1 MAEFKLGR
9 IRFIWK
15 DTWTT
20 TAAYL
25 KDDVIRYG
33 GRTYVCIKGHTADA
47 NFYTDAAHWNLFSD
61 GTKWQSDWSGAT
73 FYKINDIVRYGG
85 IIYICNSG
93 HTAQATLEAD
103 QSKWDQFATSID
115 WKDNWVASTV
125 YKANDLVKYG
135 GNIYL
140 CNTGH
145 TAAASVALGLEAD
158 ILKWD
163 LFSEGQDWKQNWAI
177 STRYKIND
185 IIKYGG
191 TLYVCN
197 TGHTSNAALASGLES
212 DQSKWDYLNKGFDYK
227 GEWTNQTR
235 YKVNDVVMFG
245 ATLYIATAH
254 HTSVVTND
262 NSQLGTLQADI
273 ANWEIFVPGMEFENS
288 WNPYERYQPGDF
300 VTYGGNQY
308 VANDNVYGEN
318 PASSSKYDLVTSGFN
333 LRGEWGDDSSNQDYR
348 IGDVVRLGGYTY
360 VAIADNAAQRPPN
373 TTYWARLN
381 QGIEWKNA
389 WGTST
394 LYDAG
399 DAVREGL
406 ISYVCI
412 LAHTSASG
420 NKPSADTDGTYW
432 NTLASGAE
440 ESALTTEGDILYQ
453 SGSGPSRLPIGT
465 EGQVLSVS
473 AGGLPEWKDFGT
485 TPDVYYVAING
496 TNNAY
501 PTNGGTLDRPWKS
514 IRYACEEIEKGP
526 KKPSSVSLLEENRMF
541 IALETA
547 KWAKRQIV
555 TQVSPFFIG
564 FAFSEAKFQRLAGFV
579 VDAIILDMKKGGNVN
594 IRRVA
599 QTFKDNQTPDWFAT
613 GAETQNVAALVFVLD
628 LAEDVINSATPPAD
642 YQDLDSV
649 ASGDRT
655 FQIKDATRA
664 PEADS
669 LTELTAAIAI
679 AKSAISLGAGYTLPK
694 EYIPHKVIYV
704 KTGTYTEVLPIR
716 VPERVAIVGDELRS
730 TRVEPAGQQTASGDA
745 TYSLA
750 GVLHMK
756 SILDDISE
764 GTAITRQTGNTLT
777 QNVTKPHGT
786 SATSTILTDLAQ
798 ELYDQIDYQIN
809 GASGD
814 SSAPAFRGNNS
825 IVDDQDKYATVR
837 KLLLNKDFI
846 ARDVTKYITVN
857 YPSYSFSVTACER
870 DVKHYIDAFILDLL
884 HSVQEGSNYFT
895 LMAGLYYGNSVNGS
909 TLENMYLLRDGTGIR
924 NQTLGGLNGT
934 LGSANAYGTKR
945 PTAGAYTSLDPG
957 WGPDDDRVWI
967 TARSPYVQGVTNFGT
982 GCVGIKVDGSIHN
995 GGNDSIV
1002 ANDFTQV
1009 LSDGIGAWV
1018 TNLGRA
1024 ELVSVFSYYA
1034 HIGYLAENGGKV
1046 RATNGNCSYGDRG
1059 AVSEFIDVTEVPI
1072 TGGVQNR
1079 KLEAQIG
1086 RGLTD
1091 GSKVINLEYTN
1102 AGNNY
1107 SSGTYT
1113 ISGDGYGAVVN
1124 AAVVRN
1130 GGVFEV
1136 RLRNPEDGSSYNA
1149 SDTNNDGLFNDIDS
1163 VGGRGYSS
1171 SANTAQA
1178 GNATQIT
1185 ISNTETANNT
1195 KYVGMRI
1202 VITAGT
1208 GAGQYGFISAYNSGT
1223 KVASIAKESD
1233 NSAGWQTWHPDNAVA
1248 STLDATTAYSIEPR
1262 VQVVEITGGSGSGAF
1277 VRAEV
1282 STGRITQFY
1291 IVNPGS
1297 GYNLTSPPTLT
1308 ITDPSE
1314 TTEVPWQVRVGN
1326 GVLDQPTWTAR
1337 GTDFETASATVDGD
1351 GYADIY
1357 QSAQYVNAYG
1367 LTDQPVE
1374 GSNIQFDNDDRF
1386 FKIVFVR
1393 EVVGSAGNY
1402 SANLQI
1408 SPDTGIET
1416 APEHG
1421 TNITIRR
1428 RFSQCRLTGHDFLDI
1443 GTGNLAN
1450 TNYPGAPTVANDPK
1464 DEVTESGG
1472 GRVFYTSTDQDG
1484 NFRVGGLFNVEQSTG
1499 SASLNTS
1506 AFSLAGLQELSLGAV
1521 GLGQGGAVINEFS
1534 TDGTFS
1540 ANSDNVVPT
1549 QRAIITYINSQI
1561 GGGSSSLN
1569 VNAVTA
1575 GKINI
1580 TGNTIS
1586 TTDNSAITVTSGMNF
1601 NGGVSGSPVAFAYFL
1616 TSKS

>member
-15 DTWTT
+15 DSWTT
-20 TAAYL
+20 GSSYL

-33 GRTYVCIKGHTADA
+33 GRTYVAIKGHTSSAD
-47 NFYTDAAHWNLFSD
+47 FYTDATHWNLFSD
-61 GTKWQSDWSGAT
+61 GTKWQSDWSSAT

-85 IIYICNSG
+85 IIYICNTG
-93 HTAQATLEAD
+93 HTAQSTLEAD

-115 WKDNWVASTV
+115 WKDNWVAATV

-145 TAAASVALGLEAD
+145 TAAASNALGLEQD

-163 LFSEGQDWKQNWAI
+163 LFSEGQDWKQNWAV

-197 TGHTSNAALASGLES
+197 TGHTSNATAANGLEA
-212 DQSKWDYLNKGFDYK
+212 DQSKWDYLNKGFEYL

-235 YKVNDVVMFG
+235 YKVNDIVIFG
-245 ATLYIATAH
+245 ATLYIATTH
-254 HTSVVTND
+254 HTSVVTNND
-262 NSQLGTLQADI
+262 SQLGTLQADI
-273 ANWEIFVPGMEFENS
+273 ANWEKFVPGLEFENS
-288 WNPYERYQPGDF
+288 WDPFERYQPGDF

-333 LRGEWGDDSSNQDYR
+333 NRGDWGDDSTNQDYR

-360 VAIADNAAQRPPN
+360 LATADNQNQRPPN
-373 TTYWARLN
+373 TTYWSRLN
-381 QGIEWKNA
+381 QGIEWKNG
-389 WGTST
+389 WTSAT

-399 DAVREGL
+399 DTVREGL
-406 ISYVCI
+406 ISYICI
-412 LAHTSASG
+412 AAHTSSG
-420 NKPSADTDGTYW
+420 TNKPSADTDGDYW

-440 ESALTTEGDILYQ
+440 ESAITTEGDILYR
-453 SGSGPSRLPIGT
+453 SGSGPARLPIGS

-473 AGGLPEWKDFGT
+473 SSGLPEWRDFGL
-485 TPDVYYVAING
+485 TPDVYYVA
-496 TNNAY
+496 
-501 PTNGGTLDRPWKS
+501 TNGANKKFPTGGATLDRPWKS

-526 KKPSSVSLLEENRMF
+526 KSPNAASLLEENRMF
-541 IALETA
+541 IAYETA
-547 KWAKRQIV
+547 KWAKRQII
-555 TQVSPFFIG
+555 TQTSPFFIG
-564 FAFSEAKFQRLAGFV
+564 FAFDEAKFQRLAGF
-579 VDAIILDMKKGGNVN
+579 ALDGIVLDLKKGGNVHTV
-594 IRRVA
+594 RVA
-599 QTFKDNQTPDWFAT
+599 QAMKDNVSPDYFTT
-613 GAETQNVAALVFVLD
+613 GGEAQNVAALNFVITLVEDVLD
-628 LAEDVINSATPPAD
+628 SATPAAD

-649 ASGDRT
+649 ASGDRYL
-655 FQIKDATRA
+655 QIKDATRVE
-664 PEADS
+664 EATA
-669 LTELTAAIAI
+669 LAELTASMAII
-679 AKSAISLGAGYTLPK
+679 TSAVTLGAGYTVPTAK
-694 EYIPHKVIYV
+694 KTHKVVYV

-716 VPERVAIVGDELRS
+716 VPELVAIVGDELRS
-730 TRVEPAGQQTASGDA
+730 TRVEPAGVQTQAADT

-750 GVLHMK
+750 GILHMK
-756 SILDDISE
+756 AIIDDIIE

-777 QNVTKPHGT
+777 QNVSKPWST
-786 SATSTILTDLAQ
+786 SGVSTYVENLCT
-798 ELYDQIDYQIN
+798 ELYDQIDYLVN

-814 SSAPAFRGNNS
+814 STAPLYRGANS
-825 IVDDQDKYATVR
+825 RVDDQTKFAAAR
-837 KLLLNKDFI
+837 ILHLNKAFI
-846 ARDVTKYITVN
+846 GEDVTKYINVN
-857 YPSYSFSVTACER
+857 YPSYSFNEATCKS
-870 DVKHYIDAFILDLL
+870 DVAHYIDAFIYDLINATG
-884 HSVQEGSNYFT
+884 EGSNYAT
-895 LMAGLYYGNSVNGS
+895 LTAGLMYGNSVNGS
-909 TLENMYLLRDGTGIR
+909 VLENMYLLRDGTGIR
-924 NQTLGGLNGT
+924 NQTLGGLTGT
-934 LGSANAYGTKR
+934 LSSVNAYGTKR
-945 PTAGAYTSLDPG
+945 PTAGAYCSLDPG

-967 TARSPYVQGVTNFGT
+967 TSRSPYVQGVTNFGT
-982 GCVGIKVDGSIHN
+982 GCVGLKIDGALHN

-1002 ANDFTQV
+1002 ANDFTQI
-1009 LSDGIGAWV
+1009 LSDGIGAWI

-1034 HIGYLAENGGKV
+1034 HIGYLAENGGKI
-1046 RATNGNCSYGDRG
+1046 RGTNGNCSYGDRG
-1059 AVSEFIDVTEVPI
+1059 AVSEYIDVTEIPT
-1072 TGGVQNR
+1072 TGGVNNR
-1079 KLEAQIG
+1079 KTEAQIG
-1086 RGLTD
+1086 RALTD
-1091 GSKVINLEYTN
+1091 GTAIIHFEYTN

-1107 SSGTYT
+1107 SNSTYT
-1113 ISGDGYGAVVN
+1113 ISGDGYGAVV
-1124 AAVVRN
+1124 AN
-1130 GGVFEV
+1130 GNYVNNGLFEV
-1136 RLRNPEDGSSYNA
+1136 RLRNPDDGSSYNEK
-1149 SDTNNDGLFNDIDS
+1149 DTNSDGLLNDADS
-1163 VGGRGYSS
+1163 IGGRGYSS
-1171 SANTAQA
+1171 SENTAQA
-1178 GNATQIT
+1178 GNTTSIT
-1185 ISNTETANNT
+1185 LSNTETANST
-1195 KYVGMRI
+1195 KYVGMRV

-1233 NSAGWQTWHPDNAVA
+1233 NAAGWETWHPTNAVA

-1262 VQVVEITGGSGSGAF
+1262 IQVVGGGGSNAQ
-1277 VRAEV
+1277 VRAGV
-1282 STGRITQFY
+1282 TTGRITQFY

-1297 GYNLTSPPTLT
+1297 GYTTTPTLT

-1314 TTEVPWQVRVGN
+1314 TTEVPWECRIGN
-1326 GVLDQPTWTAR
+1326 GVLAQPTWTSR
-1337 GTDFETASATVDGD
+1337 GIDFETAGGTVSGD

-1357 QSAQYVNAYG
+1357 QAAQFMNVYG
-1367 LTDQPVE
+1367 MSDVPVE
-1374 GSNIQFDNDDRF
+1374 GANLQLDGDDRF

-1393 EVVGSAGNY
+1393 ELLGSAGNY
-1402 SANLQI
+1402 TANLQV
-1408 SPDTGIET
+1408 SPDLGVET

-1421 TNITIRR
+1421 TNITIRK
-1428 RFSQCRLTGHDFLDI
+1428 RFSQVRLTGHDFLDI
-1443 GTGNLAN
+1443 GTGNFSN
-1450 TNYPGAPTVANDPK
+1450 TNYPGTPVYANDPS

-1472 GRVFYTSTDQDG
+1472 GRIFYTSTDQDG
-1484 NFRVGGLFNVEQSTG
+1484 NFRVGRLFNVEQSTG

-1540 ANSDNVVPT
+1540 GNSDNVVPT

-1580 TGNTIS
+1580 TGNTIG
-1586 TTDNSAITVTSGMNF
+1586 TTDNSPITVTTGMNF

-1616 TSKS
+1616 TSKT